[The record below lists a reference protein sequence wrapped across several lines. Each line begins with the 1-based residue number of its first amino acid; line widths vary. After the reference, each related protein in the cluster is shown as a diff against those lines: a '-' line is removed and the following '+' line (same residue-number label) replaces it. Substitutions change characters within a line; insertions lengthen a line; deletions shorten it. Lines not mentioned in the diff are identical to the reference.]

1 MLNDYP
7 KSRSD
12 CPNCPKCFVV
22 VPSVSDG
29 KVRNASR
36 ETRALQQNSGAERLS
51 KMRVNGVQ
59 NGAALVSR
67 MAKLLKSAIAGVES

>member
-1 MLNDYP
+1 MISSEGVQNG
-7 KSRSD
+7 
-12 CPNCPKCFVV
+12 FVV